1 MLVQNAVSF
10 LMESRVTEAISG
22 AEKKR
27 TNKPGRVWVGTRH
40 ATRLINH
47 MLKLTS
53 NTIILFSTRILHLF
67 SSPEGI
73 YNSFTTNSQMLFTL
87 YCFIEMQSNAFYI
100 GSWENTMARGWSIGI
115 SSK

>member
-40 ATRLINH
+40 ATR
-47 MLKLTS
+47 
-53 NTIILFSTRILHLF
+53 
-67 SSPEGI
+67 
-73 YNSFTTNSQMLFTL
+73 
-87 YCFIEMQSNAFYI
+87 
-100 GSWENTMARGWSIGI
+100 
-115 SSK
+115 